1 MKNDFVVKLFE
12 KDEKKVLLKVATALC
27 VGAFIL
33 ILIENMFFAKAKES
47 FYGYE
52 FFKFIIYLLCIFLEN
67 ILIVI
72 YLKFKINGEI
82 NNFFK
87 LNYILLILIIEF
99 YTSGISTVSLI
110 MNVYICVKTFQ
121 KNKKDFWFSLLGIF
135 IIFLTSMSLLFL
147 NTDNNCFKILGLLPG
162 IFVILMY
169 QYIKKINKIPS
180 INYLF
185 LFLVEVHFF
194 IITSFFIFF
203 KNSQL
208 FEVIGSVLLVIT
220 IIVNLRVI
228 FPQIKL
234 YTNFNKIQKIILIV
248 GILFSFFTKEYIYQ
262 KQRKLENTLEQESN
276 ENTTSE

>member
-33 ILIENMFFAKAKES
+33 ILIENMFFAKAKEN
-47 FYGYE
+47 FYDYE

-82 NNFFK
+82 NKFFK

-99 YTSGISTVSLI
+99 YTSGISTISLI

-135 IIFLTSMSLLFL
+135 IIFLTPMCLLFL
-147 NTDNNCFKILGLLPG
+147 NTDNNFFKILGLLPG
-162 IFVILMY
+162 IFLILMY

-185 LFLVEVHFF
+185 LFLV
-194 IITSFFIFF
+194 
-203 KNSQL
+203 
-208 FEVIGSVLLVIT
+208 
-220 IIVNLRVI
+220 
-228 FPQIKL
+228 
-234 YTNFNKIQKIILIV
+234 
-248 GILFSFFTKEYIYQ
+248 
-262 KQRKLENTLEQESN
+262 
-276 ENTTSE
+276 